1 MAKVM
6 KQRKAPI
13 HKSMAKPLNS
23 CLQNFTHSGVV
34 GGGVR
39 ALGPS
44 RSKISLAFSCVRPF
58 REHYY
63 KTFVTAN
70 ACVIFK
76 TWQCIWVCM
85 LCLIHNS
92 STYFNL
98 LTPKIW
104 LLILL
109 SSSYTFT
116 CKLVWELGIRSRWQ
130 LLSDQFEHTHY
141 LFAGWHVDIRW
152 EKLHVNHFWGWSG

>member
-63 KTFVTAN
+63 KTFVKAY
-70 ACVIFK
+70 ACVIFQNMTMHLSLYALHTDSK
-76 TWQCIWVCM
+76 
-85 LCLIHNS
+85 LIDSLGHPRVWKGSHVSPVRNS
-92 STYFNL
+92 LNL
-98 LTPKIW
+98 IP
-104 LLILL
+104 
-109 SSSYTFT
+109 
-116 CKLVWELGIRSRWQ
+116 
-130 LLSDQFEHTHY
+130 
-141 LFAGWHVDIRW
+141 
-152 EKLHVNHFWGWSG
+152 

>member
-63 KTFVTAN
+63 KTFIKAN

-76 TWQCIWVCM
+76 HGNAFESVCFA
-85 LCLIHNS
+85 S
-92 STYFNL
+92 SIIALPTLYFNL

-104 LLILL
+104 LWILL

-130 LLSDQFEHTHY
+130 LLSDQFEHTH
-141 LFAGWHVDIRW
+141 
-152 EKLHVNHFWGWSG
+152 

>member
-63 KTFVTAN
+63 KTFVKAY

-85 LCLIHNS
+85 LAS
-92 STYFNL
+92 SIIALPTLYFNL

-109 SSSYTFT
+109 ANSYTFT
-116 CKLVWELGIRSRWQ
+116 SKLVWELGIRSRWQ
-130 LLSDQFEHTHY
+130 LLSDQFEHTH
-141 LFAGWHVDIRW
+141 
-152 EKLHVNHFWGWSG
+152 